1 MLGRRSLFSRALVP
15 SFVLCAAA
23 LLSAGAACA
32 QPQAQAHT
40 QTQAQDPTIKPP
52 IRGLV
57 SMGAY
62 AFVPNGGQ
70 PVNTLAPLRA
80 KSGIFGGIVVV
91 ASWQQLQPVKG
102 GPLRPNVI
110 DNMLAQIRVYNA
122 HHPKKPLA
130 VKLRVWAG
138 FMAPEWAKQIGGA
151 QISATH
157 SGHLRTVGRF
167 WSPAY
172 RAAFANLQTLLAARY
187 DSEPLIREVSV
198 TQCMSFTAEPFF
210 VPVDPSEDVLA
221 NLRKAGFNDADYKD
235 CLQNAVSDYSAW
247 RQTRIEF
254 PFNPYRTRP
263 NEGNGNAAFTI
274 RVMRAC
280 RRAIGARCVLDNHD
294 LNNPLGASITP
305 IYAEMKNLKPEIEF
319 QTLNKTPPD
328 FPGTIRL
335 AVSYG
340 ASSVELYQDF
350 PKFGFPPVAPAT
362 LRLWASWLAKNT
374 GEPPPTR
381 DRR

>member
-1 MLGRRSLFSRALVP
+1 MSVPP
-15 SFVLCAAA
+15 SFATA
-23 LLSAGAACA
+23 SGAASA
-32 QPQAQAHT
+32 QSLQNT
-40 QTQAQDPTIKPP
+40 TVKDP

-62 AFVPNGGQ
+62 AFVANGGQ
-70 PVNTLAPLRA
+70 PVNTLAPVRA

-91 ASWQQLQPVKG
+91 ASWQQLQPTKG
-102 GPLRPNVI
+102 GPLVANNVI
-110 DNMLAQIRVYNA
+110 DRMLAQIRVYNA

-138 FMAPEWAKQIGGA
+138 FMAPNWAKRIGGA
-151 QISATH
+151 PISATH

-172 RAAFANLQTLLAARY
+172 RKAFADLQTLLAARY

-210 VPVDPSEDVLA
+210 VPVDQTEDVLK
-221 NLRKAGFNDADYKD
+221 NLRKAGFNDTDYKD

-247 RQTRIEF
+247 QQTRIEF

-274 RVMRAC
+274 RVMANC
-280 RRAIGARCVLDNHD
+280 RKTLGVRCVLDNHD
-294 LNNPLGASITP
+294 LNNPLGTSIQP
-305 IYAEMKNLKPEIEF
+305 IYTEMKNLKPEIEF

-328 FPGTIRL
+328 FPGTIKL

-350 PKFGFPPVAPAT
+350 PKFGFPPIAPAT
-362 LRLWASWLAKNT
+362 LRLWASWIEKNT